1 MIMNLTKEISFL
13 LYKHNCVIVPNLGA
27 FILNDKS
34 AEVNTLTNY
43 ASPKNRI
50 VSFNSQIL
58 NNDGL
63 LANHIKLKL
72 GISYEDAVRKIT
84 TFVSDF
90 KKKLS
95 KQRNLSFDQ
104 IGTFYMTNEDK
115 IIFVPNHLSNFSM
128 KSFGLPKIKL
138 ESHIHAKNVE
148 PVKVESKT
156 KPQNKT
162 YQVSAKKQETI
173 KVRKEKAQLRK
184 VESKSP
190 TRRSKH
196 RLRVIN
202 FLGSFFLIAMV
213 ISLINFELKLSNSDF
228 DQNVASIIDSTP
240 IETIKTFSL
249 EVETPHKI
257 YAEVKNKNEANNLK
271 NQLSSKYKQ
280 VETFQEKDG
289 GFKVFIISFSD
300 KELAKEYKKLL
311 QNRMNQKLSLE

>member
-72 GISYEDAVRKIT
+72 GTSYEDAERKIT

-115 IIFVPNHLSNFSM
+115 LIFVPNHLSNFSM
-128 KSFGLPKIKL
+128 ESFGLPKIKL

-156 KPQNKT
+156 KPQHKT
-162 YQVSAKKQETI
+162 YEVSPKKQETI
-173 KVRKEKAQLRK
+173 KVRKEKAQVRK

-249 EVETPHKI
+249 EVETPYKI

>member
-1 MIMNLTKEISFL
+1 MNLTKEISFL

-34 AEVNTLTNY
+34 AEVNTITNY

-50 VSFNSQIL
+50 VTFNSQIL

-72 GISYEDAVRKIT
+72 GTSYEDAERKIT

-115 IIFVPNHLSNFSM
+115 LIFVPNHLSNFSM
-128 KSFGLPKIKL
+128 ESFGLPKIKL

-156 KPQNKT
+156 KPQHKT
-162 YQVSAKKQETI
+162 YEVSPKKQETI
-173 KVRKEKAQLRK
+173 KVRKEKAQVRK

-249 EVETPHKI
+249 EVETPYKI